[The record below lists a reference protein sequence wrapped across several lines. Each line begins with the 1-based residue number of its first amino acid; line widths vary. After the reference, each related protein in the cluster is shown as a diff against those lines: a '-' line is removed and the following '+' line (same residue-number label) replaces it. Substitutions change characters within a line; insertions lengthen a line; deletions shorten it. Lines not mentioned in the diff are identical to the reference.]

1 MLRRE
6 LAREI
11 PIQKSKYPSPKK
23 NNFII
28 FISYMRLCW
37 LTGLS
42 PCLLISIG
50 GVSNDKGEVL
60 RSTLIN
66 P

>member
-1 MLRRE
+1 MELLLSFIFFFIFFIIYKLINDAFMLRRE

-28 FISYMRLCW
+28 
-37 LTGLS
+37 LS
-42 PCLLISIG
+42 
-50 GVSNDKGEVL
+50 V
-60 RSTLIN
+60 T
-66 P
+66 